1 MKYKIEK
8 FDGGGMISFTPLSNR
23 STQQRA
29 QTTQQEAKKED
40 PKTIIEEEMYKE
52 LIKGGVGL
60 RSDINK

>member
-8 FDGGGMISFTPLSNR
+8 FDGGGRISFTPLSNR
-23 STQQRA
+23 PTQQRA
-29 QTTQQEAKKED
+29 QTTQQEAKKD
-40 PKTIIEEEMYKE
+40 PNTIIEEEMYKE